1 MRLTVN
7 EKGVRMLV
15 PRTGKPDRIDPLEHI
30 NYLMVLGELRLKAY
44 FGMAVQLT
52 LLSYCLPLKL
62 HLTCYNES
70 VLCRMEIELS
80 PSVAY

>member
-1 MRLTVN
+1 MSYRRDPPVMRPTVN

-52 LLSYCLPLKL
+52 LFGYCLSFKVP
-62 HLTCYNES
+62 
-70 VLCRMEIELS
+70 
-80 PSVAY
+80 